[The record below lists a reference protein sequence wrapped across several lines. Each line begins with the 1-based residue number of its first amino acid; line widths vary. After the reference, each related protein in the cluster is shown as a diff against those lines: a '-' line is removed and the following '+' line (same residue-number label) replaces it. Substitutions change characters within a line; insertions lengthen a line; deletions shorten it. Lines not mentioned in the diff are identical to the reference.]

1 MILNK
6 LILCP
11 FAGFTNREVEFKKGL
26 NVILGENEAGKSTLV
41 NAIKAS
47 LFEPTNLGKRDFEKF
62 AHAYFPKGNAD
73 QAKIILDFN
82 AGKSQY
88 TLEKTW
94 GVGKSSKLTS
104 NEGESI
110 NDEAAVQ
117 AKLNELLVLHRGSWE
132 EVLFAD
138 QQKMSSTV
146 ESIQKNKD
154 NINRIPTLE
163 GQGGGLDGDIPA
175 QDLLASLQ
183 SLMTEYKLLWDFNV
197 QGPKENRGI
206 QNPWLRGLGTII
218 KAYYEAEAVKSE
230 FNKLKE
236 LEVALDHTSNLLKNN
251 SAELQGRKVTID
263 SMKLQQQNVLRY
275 QELSNQKNTLEG
287 QLAAMKIVMND
298 WPTKLAAQPMLE
310 KNIAAIKERIAKLE
324 VESKNAQKRN
334 EGSSILEKY
343 KQLKDILANVE
354 EIKARLSTN
363 GNIEPADV
371 KQVNE
376 HREAIAQSNLELKAQ
391 KLEAEVF
398 SKADV
403 TIQTAQGITPS
414 ENITL
419 TAGETKKID
428 ASGRVSFEFNGV
440 KISVKSALKSVDEIV
455 NNIELNEK
463 AIESILDKYGL
474 KALVEFD
481 QIIQKNKSDNDLLNE
496 CRQNYSAIIKESKKS
511 FDQIKEQAEELLAI
525 PSTRSLDD
533 IQTAFRTE
541 SSASSEATVD
551 FNSNKEQID
560 LWVNT
565 YTNFGNL
572 SVSYANSNASFKT
585 LASEIA
591 AIPALPEGFENAA
604 DYIKELNKLV
614 EIQDVQGEANNQLSI
629 NLTRIQTQLDNFDTD
644 ALSLEAELESLQEKF
659 ERKLQEYKALELAER
674 KLKEIIEQNPHN
686 PFADFEVET
695 ANIFA
700 SLTGNRYTEILR
712 EGEAP
717 VAVRRNNKDIPTE
730 LLSGGTAASLGLAV
744 RLAYAKLY
752 LKDLDGF
759 FVLDDPFTEMDE
771 ERRLLATET
780 LTQFASEK
788 QTFYF
793 TCHPVHAQSFLHA
806 HQLELHKN

>member
-1 MILNK
+1 
-6 LILCP
+6 
-11 FAGFTNREVEFKKGL
+11 
-26 NVILGENEAGKSTLV
+26 
-41 NAIKAS
+41 
-47 LFEPTNLGKRDFEKF
+47 
-62 AHAYFPKGNAD
+62 
-73 QAKIILDFN
+73 
-82 AGKSQY
+82 
-88 TLEKTW
+88 
-94 GVGKSSKLTS
+94 
-104 NEGESI
+104 
-110 NDEAAVQ
+110 
-117 AKLNELLVLHRGSWE
+117 
-132 EVLFAD
+132 
-138 QQKMSSTV
+138 
-146 ESIQKNKD
+146 
-154 NINRIPTLE
+154 
-163 GQGGGLDGDIPA
+163 
-175 QDLLASLQ
+175 
-183 SLMTEYKLLWDFNV
+183 
-197 QGPKENRGI
+197 
-206 QNPWLRGLGTII
+206 
-218 KAYYEAEAVKSE
+218 
-230 FNKLKE
+230 
-236 LEVALDHTSNLLKNN
+236 
-251 SAELQGRKVTID
+251 
-263 SMKLQQQNVLRY
+263 
-275 QELSNQKNTLEG
+275 
-287 QLAAMKIVMND
+287 MND
-298 WPTKLAAQPMLE
+298 WPTKLASQPMLE

-334 EGSSILEKY
+334 EGASILEKY
-343 KQLKDILANVE
+343 KQLTDILATVE
-354 EIKARLSTN
+354 EIKGRLSTN

-371 KQVNE
+371 KQDNE

-403 TIQTAQGITPS
+403 TIQTAQGITPP
-414 ENITL
+414 ENITIN
-419 TAGETKKID
+419 AGETKKID

-533 IQTAFRTE
+533 IQTAFRAE
-541 SSASSEATVD
+541 SSASSEATVE
-551 FNSNKEQID
+551 FNSNKDQID

-565 YTNFGNL
+565 YNDFGNL
-572 SVSYANSNASFKT
+572 SVSYANSNASFNT

-604 DYIKELNKLV
+604 DYIQELNKLV

-717 VAVRRNNKDIPTE
+717 VAVRRNNKDIPTD

>member
-47 LFEPTNLGKRDFEKF
+47 LFEPTNLGKRDLEKF

-104 NEGESI
+104 IEGESI

-163 GQGGGLDGDIPA
+163 GQGGGLDGDMPA

-218 KAYYEAEAVKSE
+218 KAYYEAEAVRSE

-275 QELSNQKNTLEG
+275 QELSNQKNTLDG

-298 WPTKLAAQPMLE
+298 WPTKLASQPMLE

-334 EGSSILEKY
+334 EGASILEKY
-343 KQLKDILANVE
+343 KQLTDILATVE
-354 EIKARLSTN
+354 EIKGRLSTN

-403 TIQTAQGITPS
+403 TIQTAQGITPA

-533 IQTAFRTE
+533 IQTAFRAE
-541 SSASSEATVD
+541 SSASSEATVE
-551 FNSNKEQID
+551 FNSNKDQID

-565 YTNFGNL
+565 YNDFGNL
-572 SVSYANSNASFKT
+572 SVSYANSNASLNT

-604 DYIKELNKLV
+604 DYIQELNKLV

-806 HQLELHKN
+806 HQLELQKN

>member
-1 MILNK
+1 
-6 LILCP
+6 
-11 FAGFTNREVEFKKGL
+11 
-26 NVILGENEAGKSTLV
+26 
-41 NAIKAS
+41 
-47 LFEPTNLGKRDFEKF
+47 
-62 AHAYFPKGNAD
+62 
-73 QAKIILDFN
+73 
-82 AGKSQY
+82 
-88 TLEKTW
+88 
-94 GVGKSSKLTS
+94 LTS

-163 GQGGGLDGDIPA
+163 GQGGGLDGDMPA

-236 LEVALDHTSNLLKNN
+236 LEVALDHNSNLIKNN

-287 QLAAMKIVMND
+287 QLASMKIVMNE

-310 KNIAAIKERIAKLE
+310 KNIAAIKDRIAKLE

-334 EGSSILEKY
+334 EGASILEKY
-343 KQLKDILANVE
+343 KQLTDILANVD
-354 EIKARLSTN
+354 EIKGRLSTN

-403 TIQTAQGITPS
+403 TIQTAQGITPA

-474 KALVEFD
+474 KALVEID
-481 QIIQKNKSDNDLLNE
+481 LIIQKNKSDNDLLNE

-533 IQTAFRTE
+533 IQTAFRAE
-541 SSASSEATVD
+541 SSASSDATVD

-565 YTNFGNL
+565 YTDFGNL
-572 SVSYANSNASFKT
+572 SVSYANSNASFNT
-585 LASEIA
+585 LASEIET
-591 AIPALPEGFENAA
+591 IPALPEGFENAA
-604 DYIKELNKLV
+604 DYIQELNKLV

>member
-1 MILNK
+1 
-6 LILCP
+6 
-11 FAGFTNREVEFKKGL
+11 
-26 NVILGENEAGKSTLV
+26 
-41 NAIKAS
+41 
-47 LFEPTNLGKRDFEKF
+47 
-62 AHAYFPKGNAD
+62 
-73 QAKIILDFN
+73 
-82 AGKSQY
+82 
-88 TLEKTW
+88 
-94 GVGKSSKLTS
+94 
-104 NEGESI
+104 
-110 NDEAAVQ
+110 
-117 AKLNELLVLHRGSWE
+117 
-132 EVLFAD
+132 
-138 QQKMSSTV
+138 MSSTV

-218 KAYYEAEAVKSE
+218 KAYYEAEAVRSE

-236 LEVALDHTSNLLKNN
+236 LEVALDHNSNLLKNN

-287 QLAAMKIVMND
+287 QLEAMKIVMND

-310 KNIAAIKERIAKLE
+310 KNITAIKERIAKLE

-334 EGSSILEKY
+334 EGASILEKY

-398 SKADV
+398 SMAEV
-403 TIQTAQGITPS
+403 TIQTAQGITPA

-463 AIESILDKYGL
+463 AIESILDKYGI
-474 KALVEFD
+474 KSLVEFD

-511 FDQIKEQAEELLAI
+511 FDQIKEVAETLLAI

-533 IQTAFRTE
+533 IQTAFRAE
-541 SSASSEATVD
+541 SSASSEATVE
-551 FNSNKEQID
+551 FNSNKDQID
-560 LWVNT
+560 LWVTT
-565 YTNFGNL
+565 YTDFGNL
-572 SVSYANSNASFKT
+572 SVSYANSNASFNT

-614 EIQDVQGEANNQLSI
+614 EIQDVQGEANYQVSI
-629 NLTRIQTQLDNFDTD
+629 NVTRIQTQLDNFDTD

-717 VAVRRNNKDIPTE
+717 IAVRRNNKDIPTE

-744 RLAYAKLY
+744 RLTYAKLY

>member
-1 MILNK
+1 
-6 LILCP
+6 
-11 FAGFTNREVEFKKGL
+11 
-26 NVILGENEAGKSTLV
+26 
-41 NAIKAS
+41 
-47 LFEPTNLGKRDFEKF
+47 
-62 AHAYFPKGNAD
+62 
-73 QAKIILDFN
+73 
-82 AGKSQY
+82 
-88 TLEKTW
+88 
-94 GVGKSSKLTS
+94 
-104 NEGESI
+104 
-110 NDEAAVQ
+110 
-117 AKLNELLVLHRGSWE
+117 
-132 EVLFAD
+132 
-138 QQKMSSTV
+138 
-146 ESIQKNKD
+146 
-154 NINRIPTLE
+154 
-163 GQGGGLDGDIPA
+163 
-175 QDLLASLQ
+175 
-183 SLMTEYKLLWDFNV
+183 
-197 QGPKENRGI
+197 
-206 QNPWLRGLGTII
+206 
-218 KAYYEAEAVKSE
+218 
-230 FNKLKE
+230 
-236 LEVALDHTSNLLKNN
+236 
-251 SAELQGRKVTID
+251 
-263 SMKLQQQNVLRY
+263 
-275 QELSNQKNTLEG
+275 
-287 QLAAMKIVMND
+287 MND

-334 EGSSILEKY
+334 EGASILEKY
-343 KQLKDILANVE
+343 KQLTDILATVE
-354 EIKARLSTN
+354 EIKGRLSTN

-403 TIQTAQGITPS
+403 TIQTAQGITPA

-533 IQTAFRTE
+533 IQTAFRAE
-541 SSASSEATVD
+541 SSASSEATVE
-551 FNSNKEQID
+551 FNSNKDQID

-565 YTNFGNL
+565 YTDFGNL
-572 SVSYANSNASFKT
+572 SVSYANSNASLNT

-604 DYIKELNKLV
+604 DYIQELNKLV

-717 VAVRRNNKDIPTE
+717 VAVRRNNKDIPTD

-806 HQLELHKN
+806 HQLELHKNWVFAWHSAP

>member
-47 LFEPTNLGKRDFEKF
+47 LFEPTNLGKRDLEKF

-104 NEGESI
+104 SEGDSI

-218 KAYYEAEAVKSE
+218 KAYYEAEAVRSE

-236 LEVALDHTSNLLKNN
+236 LEVALDHNSNLLKNN

-287 QLAAMKIVMND
+287 QLEAMKIVMND

-310 KNIAAIKERIAKLE
+310 KNITAIKERIAKLE

-334 EGSSILEKY
+334 EGASILEKY
-343 KQLKDILANVE
+343 KQMKDILANVE

-398 SKADV
+398 SMAEV
-403 TIQTAQGITPS
+403 TIQTAQGITPA

-463 AIESILDKYGL
+463 AIESILDKYGI
-474 KALVEFD
+474 KSLVEFD

-511 FDQIKEQAEELLAI
+511 FDQIKEVAETLLAI

-533 IQTAFRTE
+533 IQTAFRAE
-541 SSASSEATVD
+541 SSASSEATVE
-551 FNSNKEQID
+551 FNSNKDQID
-560 LWVNT
+560 LWVTT
-565 YTNFGNL
+565 YTDFGNL
-572 SVSYANSNASFKT
+572 SVSYANSNASFNT

>member
-47 LFEPTNLGKRDFEKF
+47 LFEPTNLGKRDLEKF

-88 TLEKTW
+88 SLEKTW

-104 NEGESI
+104 SEGDSI

-218 KAYYEAEAVKSE
+218 KAYYEAEAVRSE

-236 LEVALDHTSNLLKNN
+236 LEIALDHNSNLLKNN

-287 QLAAMKIVMND
+287 QLAAMKIVMNE

-310 KNIAAIKERIAKLE
+310 KNITAIKERIAKLE

-334 EGSSILEKY
+334 EGASILEKY

-398 SKADV
+398 SMAEV
-403 TIQTAQGITPS
+403 TIQTAQGITPA

-463 AIESILDKYGL
+463 AIESILDKYGI
-474 KALVEFD
+474 KSLVEFD

-533 IQTAFRTE
+533 IQTAFRAE
-541 SSASSEATVD
+541 SSASSEATVE
-551 FNSNKEQID
+551 FNSNKDQID
-560 LWVNT
+560 LWVTT
-565 YTNFGNL
+565 YTDFGNL
-572 SVSYANSNASFKT
+572 SVSYANSNATFNT

>member
-47 LFEPTNLGKRDFEKF
+47 LFEPTNLGKRDLEKF

-104 NEGESI
+104 REGESI
-110 NDEAAVQ
+110 NDDNAVQ

-146 ESIQKNKD
+146 DSIQKNKD

-163 GQGGGLDGDIPA
+163 GQGGGLDGDMPA
-175 QDLLASLQ
+175 QDLLTALQ
-183 SLMTEYKLLWDFNV
+183 LLMTEYKLLWDFSA
-197 QGPKENRGI
+197 QGPKENKGI
-206 QNPWLRGLGTII
+206 KSPWLRGLGII
-218 KAYYEAEAVKSE
+218 LKAYYEAEKVKAEYGS
-230 FNKLKE
+230 LKE
-236 LEVALDHTSNLLKNN
+236 LEVDLDHTSNLIKNN
-251 SAELQGRKVTID
+251 NAELKVRKLIID
-263 SMKLQQQNVLRY
+263 SMKLQQQNVLRH
-275 QELSNQKNTLEG
+275 QELSNQKNVLEG
-287 QLAAMKIVMND
+287 QLAAMKSTMND
-298 WPTKLAAQPMLE
+298 WPTKLAAKPMLE
-310 KNIAAIKERIAKLE
+310 KSIAAINERISNLKT
-324 VESKNAQKRN
+324 ESTNAQKRN
-334 EGSSILEKY
+334 EGAVIANTY
-343 KQLKDILANVE
+343 KQLQEILTTVE
-354 EIKARLSTN
+354 DIKARLSAN
-363 GNIEPADV
+363 GNLDVADV
-371 KQVNE
+371 KALGN
-376 HREAIAQSNLELKAQ
+376 HREAILQSNIELKAQ
-391 KLEAEVF
+391 KLEAEIF
-398 SKADV
+398 TNADV
-403 TIQTAQGITPS
+403 TIQTAQGITPA
-414 ENITL
+414 ENISL
-419 TAGETKKID
+419 TAGETKKIH
-428 ASGRVSFEFNGV
+428 ASGRVSFEWNGV

-455 NNIELNEK
+455 ETIELNEK
-463 AIESILDKYGL
+463 AIEEILRKYNL
-474 KALVEFD
+474 KSLNEFD
-481 QIIQKNKSDNDLLNE
+481 NLIQVNEADNTQLNDCRANYQRILKEANKSFE
-496 CRQNYSAIIKESKKS
+496 AIKT
-511 FDQIKEQAEELLAI
+511 QADSLLAL
-525 PSTRSLDD
+525 PMTRSLDG
-533 IQTAFRTE
+533 IQKAFQAE
-541 SSASSEATVD
+541 SSTLSNETQEFNTNKSQLELWATTY
-551 FNSNKEQID
+551 ND
-560 LWVNT
+560 L
-565 YTNFGNL
+565 GNL
-572 SVSYANSNASFKT
+572 SVSYATSSATYN
-585 LASEIA
+585 EILTQIST
-591 AIPALPEGFENAA
+591 IPALPEGFENAA
-604 DYIKELNKLV
+604 DYIKELNDLV
-614 EIQDVQGEANNQLSI
+614 EVQETQTESNNQLS
-629 NLTRIQTQLDNFDTD
+629 NTLTRIQTQLDNFDTD
-644 ALSLEAELESLQEKF
+644 ALSLEVQLESLQSKF

-674 KLKEIIEQNPHN
+674 KLIEIIEQNPYN

-717 VAVRRNNKDIPTE
+717 VAVKINNKEIPTD

-771 ERRLLATET
+771 ERRLLATHT

-793 TCHPVHAQSFLHA
+793 TCHPIHAQSFLHA

>member
-1 MILNK
+1 
-6 LILCP
+6 
-11 FAGFTNREVEFKKGL
+11 
-26 NVILGENEAGKSTLV
+26 
-41 NAIKAS
+41 
-47 LFEPTNLGKRDFEKF
+47 
-62 AHAYFPKGNAD
+62 
-73 QAKIILDFN
+73 
-82 AGKSQY
+82 
-88 TLEKTW
+88 
-94 GVGKSSKLTS
+94 
-104 NEGESI
+104 
-110 NDEAAVQ
+110 VQ

-163 GQGGGLDGDIPA
+163 GQGGGLDGDMPA

-218 KAYYEAEAVKSE
+218 KASYEAEAVRSE

-275 QELSNQKNTLEG
+275 QELSNQKNTLDG
-287 QLAAMKIVMND
+287 QLAAMKIVMNE

-310 KNIAAIKERIAKLE
+310 KSIAAIKERIAKLE

-334 EGSSILEKY
+334 EGTSILEKY
-343 KQLKDILANVE
+343 KQLTDILATVE
-354 EIKARLSTN
+354 EIKGRLSTN

-376 HREAIAQSNLELKAQ
+376 HRDAIAQSNLELKAQ

-533 IQTAFRTE
+533 IQTAFRAE
-541 SSASSEATVD
+541 SSASSEATVE
-551 FNSNKEQID
+551 FNSNKDQID

-565 YTNFGNL
+565 YTDFGNL
-572 SVSYANSNASFKT
+572 SVSYANSNASLNT

-604 DYIKELNKLV
+604 DYIQELNKLV

-717 VAVRRNNKDIPTE
+717 VAVRRNNKDIPTD

-788 QTFYF
+788 QTFFF
-793 TCHPVHAQSFLHA
+793 TCHPAHAQSFLHA
-806 HQLELHKN
+806 NQLELLKK

>member
-26 NVILGENEAGKSTLV
+26 NVILGANEAGKSTLV

-47 LFEPTNLGKRDFEKF
+47 LFEPTNLGKRDLEKF

-104 NEGESI
+104 SEGDSI
-110 NDEAAVQ
+110 NDEASVQ

-218 KAYYEAEAVKSE
+218 KAYYEAEAVRSE

-236 LEVALDHTSNLLKNN
+236 LEVALDHNSNLLKNN

-287 QLAAMKIVMND
+287 QLEAMKIVMND

-310 KNIAAIKERIAKLE
+310 KNITAIKERIAKLE

-334 EGSSILEKY
+334 EGASILEKY

-398 SKADV
+398 SMAEV
-403 TIQTAQGITPS
+403 TIQTAQGITPA

-463 AIESILDKYGL
+463 AIESILDKYGI
-474 KALVEFD
+474 KSLVEFD

-511 FDQIKEQAEELLAI
+511 FDQIKEVAETLLAI

-533 IQTAFRTE
+533 IQTAFRAE
-541 SSASSEATVD
+541 SSASSEATVE
-551 FNSNKEQID
+551 FNSNKDQID
-560 LWVNT
+560 LWVTT
-565 YTNFGNL
+565 YTDFGNL
-572 SVSYANSNASFKT
+572 SVSYANSNASFNT